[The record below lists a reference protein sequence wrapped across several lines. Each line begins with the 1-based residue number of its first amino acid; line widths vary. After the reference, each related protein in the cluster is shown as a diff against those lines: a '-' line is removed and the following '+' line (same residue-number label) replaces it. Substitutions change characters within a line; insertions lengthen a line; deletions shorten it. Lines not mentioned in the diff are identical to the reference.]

1 MKRAHLQLRKLCFVA
16 LAALAA
22 PLACG
27 KDSDSDSSGATSGSA
42 GTTAGGSVNRG
53 GNAGRPG
60 TSGSGPTG
68 CEGISPKTGED
79 CDDVGIV
86 CPSELGSCVCQGR
99 GRWECFEV
107 GSNEGGSANLPQGG
121 AGPELGGAPGS
132 GSAGEGGTSSG
143 GEPSA
148 GQSMG
153 GAAAG
158 AATAGAGG
166 EG

>member
-1 MKRAHLQLRKLCFVA
+1 MQLRKLCFVVTVG
-16 LAALAA
+16 AALAA
-22 PLACG
+22 PFGCG
-27 KDSDSDSSGATSGSA
+27 KDSEGDSDGATGGSA
-42 GTTAGGSVNRG
+42 GTTAGGSLNRG
-53 GNAGRPG
+53 GSAGRPA

-86 CPSELGSCVCQGR
+86 CPSELGSCVCQSRGR
-99 GRWECFEV
+99 GWECFEV
-107 GSNEGGSANLPQGG
+107 GGHEGGSANLPQGG
-121 AGPELGGAPGS
+121 AGPELGGASGS
-132 GSAGEGGTSSG
+132 GMGMAGEGGAASG

-148 GQSMG
+148 GHNTG

-158 AATAGAGG
+158 APTAGAGG